1 MDIKIPQPIA
11 YLESKQTNIRISVYS
26 KFTILQRFMIK
37 LCFGL
42 EYKKL

>member
-1 MDIKIPQPIA
+1 MEIKIPQPIA
-11 YLESKQTNIRISVYS
+11 YLENKQTNSRISVYS
-26 KFTILQRFMIK
+26 KFNIFQRFMIK